1 MGRAALIPE
10 KSMYRAVAIAGG
22 VLAAL
27 GLCDLAVA
35 VGKSPLGAGLQ
46 AVFVPARAAAAV
58 DRASKGDRLPL
69 PVNSGELISI
79 ATVEVVGLDAA
90 AIVYRDRDGRVLFRT
105 DPVAN
110 VTVVAKGVRLPQVTI
125 RERRDEPTQPVPIE
139 MPNDGRE
146 RPRLEG
152 CDPLVSPL
160 AAPSV
165 AGLTGKCLSSAAPVQ
180 VFASLDF

>member
-1 MGRAALIPE
+1 
-10 KSMYRAVAIAGG
+10 MYRAAAVAGG
-22 VLAAL
+22 IFAAL
-27 GLCDLAVA
+27 GLCDLAFAIGRSPA
-35 VGKSPLGAGLQ
+35 VEAGLR
-46 AVFVPARAAAAV
+46 AVFVSAPAVAGARSSV
-58 DRASKGDRLPL
+58 KGDRLPV
-69 PVNSGELISI
+69 PASSEKEISI
-79 ATVEVVGLDAA
+79 TTVEVIGLDAA
-90 AIVYRDRDGRVLFRT
+90 AIVYRDQDGRVLFRT

-125 RERRDEPTQPVPIE
+125 RERRDEPASPVTIE

-160 AAPSV
+160 AGPSV
-165 AGLTGKCLSSAAPVQ
+165 VGLTGKCLSSVAPVQ